1 VRWWRN
7 CTAFGRCWSY
17 WWWDERS
24 RWPPLKIGPNR
35 LMWKL
40 TFKWSCTLQVALSK
54 SQISN
59 RLNSTYPCL
68 WMESIELPFP
78 LLKWRPGYGISND

>member
-24 RWPPLKIGPNR
+24 RWPPLKIGPNT

-40 TFKWSCTLQVALSK
+40 S
-54 SQISN
+54 
-59 RLNSTYPCL
+59 Y
-68 WMESIELPFP
+68 
-78 LLKWRPGYGISND
+78 KWRYISLYWSSKYHKLCNNWIQITFAFGWDRPNGHFRF

>member
-24 RWPPLKIGPNR
+24 RWPPLKIGPNT
-35 LMWKL
+35 LLCKIHVQMKL
-40 TFKWSCTLQVALSK
+40 YITSSPFKIT
-54 SQISN
+54 N
-59 RLNSTYPCL
+59 
-68 WMESIELPFP
+68 F
-78 LLKWRPGYGISND
+78 